1 MAGTKE
7 GAAKRRQTM
16 IDRYYGGDEQ
26 AYLKAQREQAGRGGA
41 NANPNNPAN
50 FKNNSKLASKA
61 GKKGGK
67 LSKRGKPTKVGIEPD
82 LNTIGDTQDGQEP

>member
-26 AYLKAQREQAGRGGA
+26 AYLAAQRQQAARGGA
-41 NANPNNPAN
+41 NANPDNPAN
-50 FKNNSKLASKA
+50 FKNNKKLASKA

-67 LSKRGKPTKVGIEPD
+67 LSKRGKPTILGIEPD
-82 LNTIGDTQDGQEP
+82 LNTVGGTE

>member
-1 MAGTKE
+1 
-7 GAAKRRQTM
+7 M
-16 IDRYYGGDEQ
+16 IDKHYGGDEQ

-67 LSKRGKPTKVGIEPD
+67 VSRRGKPTVVGIEPD
-82 LNTIGDTQDGQEP
+82 LNTIGGNQNGRNRANQKPAKT